1 MPVKKGGSKGGKG
14 GKSSW
19 EPSKIS
25 EDPVVQRTP
34 QDQHMIVSVRGVTWQ
49 FLDFTQRLPMNTQI
63 FSIMHLITMRHGEGI
78 TGLTLYK
85 DEVHPRNLLEDPKR
99 TLDAVGFAAATAA
112 PVAPGTDPE
121 VVIYYDFQPH
131 SSDCP
136 LLLSAPHNLRI
147 EVRHNKE
154 NKEAEKRSRR

>member
-1 MPVKKGGSKGGKG
+1 MPGKKGSSKGGGKG

-25 EDPVVQRTP
+25 EDPVVQRMP
-34 QDQHMIVSVRGVTWQ
+34 QELHMMVSVRGVTWQ
-49 FLDFTQRLPMNTQI
+49 FLDFTQRLPIDTQI
-63 FSIMHLITMRHGEGI
+63 FSIMHLITTRHGESI

-85 DEVHPRNLLEDPKR
+85 DEVHPRNLLKDPRR
-99 TLDAVGFAAATAA
+99 TLDAVGFAATTAA
-112 PVAPGTDPE
+112 PTPGTDPE
-121 VVIYYDFQPH
+121 VVIYYDFAPH

-136 LLLSAPHNLRI
+136 LLLSAPRNFRI
-147 EVRHNKE
+147 EARQEKE